1 MNTKEQILL
10 AVNCIPAIVI
20 IVGVLFGIDTIGFN
34 MALILVISV
43 VNVFLCKD
51 KNAIYKNGWSMMIT
65 IAVAQ
70 GVATGM
76 YYLTKDSTYKTPMV
90 GVFFIVIQSGM
101 ALAFM
106 LIGALIV
113 SARDYM
119 KSKHKEL

>member
-1 MNTKEQILL
+1 MNSKEQILL

-20 IVGVLFGIDTIGFN
+20 IVGVLFGLDTIGFN

-51 KNAIYKNGWSMMIT
+51 KNALYKNGWSMMIT

-119 KSKHKEL
+119 KNKHKEL